1 MFGVNLPFLH
11 GNWIDLIII
20 IILFWFFWEGI
31 GKGFITG
38 IVDLSA
44 LFASSLIA
52 LKTYWV
58 FSFLL
63 VGNFSLP
70 KGISDAVGFLLAGII
85 GEALFTTAANFI
97 IRRIPQSFFSSR
109 IEKTLGF
116 IPSFL
121 NGLLLVAFF
130 LTVLLAL
137 PINPALKS
145 AIISSKIGSPIV
157 LKTQGFERT
166 LNNVFGGA
174 INDTLNFLTVNKD
187 DENIDLRFIAKKFT
201 VDNVSEEQMWSLI
214 NQERKKINLPPL
226 SSDANLQTLAR
237 EHAQDMLTKG
247 YFSHNTPEG
256 LTPFDRMKNKNI
268 NYQAAGENLAF
279 APNVEIAHVG
289 LMNSP
294 GHRKNILNQDFGKV
308 GIGVIDAGVYGKM
321 FVQEFTN

>member
-1 MFGVNLPFLH
+1 MLGVTLPFLH

-20 IILFWFFWEGI
+20 IVLFWFFQEGI

-38 IVDLSA
+38 IVDLLA
-44 LFASSLIA
+44 LFTSFLIA
-52 LKTYWV
+52 LKTYWL
-58 FSFLL
+58 FSLLL

-70 KGISDAVGFLLAGII
+70 KGIADAVGFLLAGII
-85 GEALFTTAANFI
+85 GEVIFTTVANFI
-97 IRRIPQSFFSSR
+97 IQRLPEGLFTSR
-109 IEKTLGF
+109 LGKTLGF
-116 IPSFL
+116 IPSLL

-137 PINPALKS
+137 PVNPALKS
-145 AIISSKIGSPIV
+145 TIISAKIGSPIV

-166 LNNVFGGA
+166 LNNVFGQA

-187 DENIDLRFIAKKFT
+187 DENIDLRFTAKEFT
-201 VDNVSEEQMWSLI
+201 IDNVSEEQMLSLI

-226 SSDANLQTLAR
+226 FSDSELQTLAR
-237 EHAQDMLTKG
+237 EHAQDMLTRG

-268 NYQAAGENLAF
+268 NYQAAGGNLAF
-279 APNVEIAHVG
+279 APNVEIAHLG

-308 GIGVIDAGVYGKM
+308 GIGILDGGVYGKM